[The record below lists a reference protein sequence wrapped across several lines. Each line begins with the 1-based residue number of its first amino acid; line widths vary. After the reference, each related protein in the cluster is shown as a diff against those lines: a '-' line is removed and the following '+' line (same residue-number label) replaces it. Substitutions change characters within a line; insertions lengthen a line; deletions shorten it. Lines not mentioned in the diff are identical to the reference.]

1 MILRTNKNF
10 KSIFSIGIFTNIG
23 DSIFFIVTMWYI
35 ANHSTSSF
43 YVGLVVF
50 LFTLPETLLLFFGPF
65 IDNFNPKKILT
76 VSTLIQIIVHLVLI
90 LLFTF
95 NLVNIPL
102 LLILLL
108 LSATAS
114 SITYPVEET
123 VIPQIVE
130 NHEIVKANSL
140 FSIAYKMTNSLF
152 DGLAGILLAISTVSM
167 IYGINLFIF
176 LVPLL
181 LIRSLKLTLTVQHK
195 KSFKLANYK
204 QDLKAGLHFVLK
216 SKIRLMVLPLAFLN
230 FFTAIN
236 MVSLPFFANSLSTS
250 PATYGLL
257 LSFSGA
263 GSMIGALLINKIEEK
278 SLPGKILTFGLF
290 FNGVMWFLTII
301 SPTPYLAY
309 FFIFLAN
316 LCMGGYNI
324 IFSSLFQ
331 LMTPPQLLGRI
342 NTSVNSIIT
351 IAMPIGSLLGGV
363 LIAVLPLKVVMS
375 FNAFALGIT
384 AIIYFLN
391 KSIYQLEH
399 FDKIKPIEI
408 KKTFKS

>member
-1 MILRTNKNF
+1 M
-10 KSIFSIGIFTNIG
+10 
-23 DSIFFIVTMWYI
+23 
-35 ANHSTSSF
+35 
-43 YVGLVVF
+43 
-50 LFTLPETLLLFFGPF
+50 
-65 IDNFNPKKILT
+65 
-76 VSTLIQIIVHLVLI
+76 
-90 LLFTF
+90 
-95 NLVNIPL
+95 
-102 LLILLL
+102 
-108 LSATAS
+108 
-114 SITYPVEET
+114 
-123 VIPQIVE
+123 
-130 NHEIVKANSL
+130 
-140 FSIAYKMTNSLF
+140 
-152 DGLAGILLAISTVSM
+152 
-167 IYGINLFIF
+167 
-176 LVPLL
+176 
-181 LIRSLKLTLTVQHK
+181 LKLMSH
-195 KSFKLANYK
+195 S
-204 QDLKAGLHFVLK
+204 
-216 SKIRLMVLPLAFLN
+216 
-230 FFTAIN
+230 
-236 MVSLPFFANSLSTS
+236 SLR
-250 PATYGLL
+250 
-257 LSFSGA
+257 
-263 GSMIGALLINKIEEK
+263 
-278 SLPGKILTFGLF
+278 KILTFGLF